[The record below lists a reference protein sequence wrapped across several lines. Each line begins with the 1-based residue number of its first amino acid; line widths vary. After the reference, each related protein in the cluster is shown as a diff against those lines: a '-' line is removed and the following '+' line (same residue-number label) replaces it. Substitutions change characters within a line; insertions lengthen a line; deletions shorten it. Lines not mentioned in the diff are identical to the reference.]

1 MSLKAFHV
9 FFILVS
15 TLFAFGFG
23 VWGLAEHHRT
33 GAPGTL
39 GLAVVGIVAGGALVA
54 YGLWF
59 LRKLKGMEP

>member
-23 VWGLAEHHRT
+23 VWSLVEHGRT
-33 GAPGTL
+33 GAG
-39 GLAVVGIVAGGALVA
+39 GALAQAVAALAAGGALVA

-59 LRKLKGMEP
+59 LRKLKGVEP

>member
-15 TLFAFGFG
+15 TILAFGFG
-23 VWGLAEHHRT
+23 VWGLLEHHRT
-33 GAPGTL
+33 GAPTAL
-39 GLAVVGIVAGGALVA
+39 ALAVIAIAAGGALIA

>member
-23 VWGLAEHHRT
+23 VWSLIEHHRT
-33 GAPGTL
+33 GAGSAL
-39 GLAVVGIVAGGALVA
+39 ALAVFGIAAGGALIA
-54 YGLWF
+54 YGMWF
-59 LRKLKGMEP
+59 LRKLKGMES

>member
-23 VWGLAEHHRT
+23 VWSLVEHNRT
-33 GAPGTL
+33 GAGGAL
-39 GLAVVGIVAGGALVA
+39 VLAVVAIAAGGALVA

-59 LRKLKGMEP
+59 LRKLKGMES